1 MGGVYGHGFWA
12 DSLTH
17 RRTPS
22 KSARRTRKSVN
33 RRSSHRARRRGRRR
47 SLEAV
52 GRVGDS
58 GLVGGVVRLR
68 VGEGNMGVGARGYR
82 KSWWYGLEGIRVPE
96 VVGLIAVN
104 QNYMYMQI
112 DDQRMRA
119 TAHNQK
125 YERQCKA
132 KDDRCAPSP
141 GLQSE
146 RSNGTRDGDFH
157 IETNKF
163 QAQFYWRRVWFIVA
177 CPDAGVRR
185 IECLILSVHRLVH
198 FEDMESSLR
207 YAFTDTGTLRALHLR
222 ASAEITH

>member
-1 MGGVYGHGFWA
+1 
-12 DSLTH
+12 
-17 RRTPS
+17 
-22 KSARRTRKSVN
+22 
-33 RRSSHRARRRGRRR
+33 
-47 SLEAV
+47 
-52 GRVGDS
+52 
-58 GLVGGVVRLR
+58 
-68 VGEGNMGVGARGYR
+68 
-82 KSWWYGLEGIRVPE
+82 
-96 VVGLIAVN
+96 
-104 QNYMYMQI
+104 MYMQI

-207 YAFTDTGTLRALHLR
+207 YAFTDTGAAAFSIARR
-222 ASAEITH
+222 SSSRSWYDIPGEIERRHKVGSVVRR